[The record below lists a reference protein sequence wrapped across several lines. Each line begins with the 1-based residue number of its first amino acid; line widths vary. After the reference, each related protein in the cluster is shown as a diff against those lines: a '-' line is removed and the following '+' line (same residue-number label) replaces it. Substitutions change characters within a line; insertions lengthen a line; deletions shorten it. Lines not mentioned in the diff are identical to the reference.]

1 MIRTAL
7 VASLA
12 LIAGPRLLAVE
23 TFQPTDF
30 GGSPIIIGAGARAL
44 GMGGAFVAVADD
56 ATANT
61 WNPGGLTQLERPEF
75 AATGGYSRREDHGQD
90 TVTTDSFA
98 LDHASVV
105 VPFQLGVP
113 QTVALAWQR
122 QLDFTKAVS
131 FVQRESLPDEELV
144 SRTQLEQEGSFAAWG
159 LSYAIEPSPRLA
171 LGATVYLWDDD
182 LTGASA
188 YEQDFRRVV
197 TDTITLPP
205 DPPVTSVD
213 DLQNHQRVEVDRGFS
228 VVLGGLYRAT
238 PALTLGVVIKPRYR
252 LETVQSTRSRQRT
265 DDGFGGGGTDI
276 TTNTRSRST
285 LQMPTS
291 VALGAAYRLGD
302 LRTISVDVTWT
313 RWRELLVRNG
323 ASEASPLHSQ
333 LEPDDQ
339 DDGIAVRAGYE
350 HILLFSS
357 FALVPRCGVL
367 YEEIPGVGAV
377 PSLAQATSVHAVTDR
392 YYGVTVG
399 LSAFQSNVLYDL
411 AAQMRYGPDL
421 GWQSGAPDE
430 ESDVLGFVVRGGVS
444 YLF

>member
-1 MIRTAL
+1 MIRTVL

-12 LIAGPRLLAVE
+12 LIAGPRLLAVD
-23 TFQPTDF
+23 TFQATDF

-75 AATGGYSRREDHGQD
+75 AATGGYYRRESHGED
-90 TVTTDSFA
+90 TVTTDSFD

-105 VPFQLGVP
+105 VPFQWGVP

-122 QLDFTKAVS
+122 QLDFTKTVS
-131 FVQRESLPDEELV
+131 FVQRESLPDEEIA

-171 LGATVYLWDDD
+171 LGATVYLWEDE

-188 YEQDFRRVV
+188 YEQDFRRLV
-197 TDTITLPP
+197 TDTVTLPP
-205 DPPVTSVD
+205 DPPNTAVN
-213 DLQNHQRVEVDRGFS
+213 DLQEHQRVEVDRGFS

-238 PALTLGVVIKPRYR
+238 PALTLGAVLKPRYR
-252 LETVQSTRSRQRT
+252 LDTVQETSSRLRT
-265 DDGFGGGGTDI
+265 NDGLGGTSDVP
-276 TTNTRSRST
+276 TKARSRST

-302 LRTISVDVTWT
+302 LRTLSLDFTWT
-313 RWRELLVRNG
+313 RWRELLSRNG
-323 ASEASPLHSQ
+323 SNEQSPINPLI
-333 LEPDDQ
+333 EPDDQ

-350 HILLFSS
+350 HVLLFST
-357 FALVPRCGVL
+357 FALVPRCGIL
-367 YEEIPGVGAV
+367 YEELPGVSAA
-377 PSLAQATSVHAVTDR
+377 PSLAQATSVRAVTDR

-399 LSAFQSNVLYDL
+399 VSAFQTNVLYDL
-411 AAQMRYGPDL
+411 AAQLRYGPNL
-421 GWQSGAPDE
+421 GWQSGAPDKE
-430 ESDVLGFVVRGGVS
+430 ADVLGYIVRGGVS